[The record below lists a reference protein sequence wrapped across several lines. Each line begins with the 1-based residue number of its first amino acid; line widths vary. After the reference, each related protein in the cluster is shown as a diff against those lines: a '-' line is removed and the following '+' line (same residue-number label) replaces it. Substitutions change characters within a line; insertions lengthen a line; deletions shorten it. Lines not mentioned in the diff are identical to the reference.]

1 MPVRVRL
8 EYVPRNISTPQ
19 THLDLVDQ
27 SPSTVVLLHS
37 LGISTTSP
45 RVTQFTSWTTKITAD
60 RATRKCLKHRPSHHL
75 SFLPPSHYNLTSDK
89 TCLYTATMPP
99 PPRPLGGGVSKSC
112 RRTRRRALGSPW
124 DRQVHPHTLTT
135 TTSHTRTNIQNVNRT
150 VGLVNI
156 ATEIGGAPLQQHL

>member
-99 PPRPLGGGVSKSC
+99 PPRPLGGGYPSLVGERGGELSAARGTIKY
-112 RRTRRRALGSPW
+112 T
-124 DRQVHPHTLTT
+124 HTPSQPQPPTPAP
-135 TTSHTRTNIQNVNRT
+135 TSHMWSAQC
-150 VGLVNI
+150 
-156 ATEIGGAPLQQHL
+156 A